1 MPTHIPGID
10 ELEYQII
17 DDGSTDN
24 TVEVARQ
31 LGVHHVVSMGGKN
44 RRWLGRAFQA
54 GLENALRLGA
64 DILVNTDGDNQ
75 YPSQQI
81 AELVQPILRGEA
93 HVVIGNRAPG
103 ALSSFSPVKRWLQR
117 LGNRLISLLTGENVP
132 DAVSGFRAY
141 SRKAMLRMNVLTD
154 YTYTVDTLIQTY
166 KKGLDVKWID
176 IHPNPMTR
184 PSRLIPNLLTKVR
197 KSGLAALRLSFVYHP
212 LKTLLLLG
220 TIFLIPGLTLI
231 ISWAFGFPSVGYPG
245 EGALSSLVIGSALL
259 VIAVQLY
266 LFAVIGELHS
276 VNRALLEGII
286 VRQRELAISPRANIK
301 SVPEPTTTRI
311 ARVSNS

>member
-103 ALSSFSPVKRWLQR
+103 AFSFL
-117 LGNRLISLLTGENVP
+117 
-132 DAVSGFRAY
+132 
-141 SRKAMLRMNVLTD
+141 
-154 YTYTVDTLIQTY
+154 
-166 KKGLDVKWID
+166 
-176 IHPNPMTR
+176 
-184 PSRLIPNLLTKVR
+184 SRLN
-197 KSGLAALRLSFVYHP
+197 G
-212 LKTLLLLG
+212 G
-220 TIFLIPGLTLI
+220 C
-231 ISWAFGFPSVGYPG
+231 
-245 EGALSSLVIGSALL
+245 SAWE
-259 VIAVQLY
+259 IA
-266 LFAVIGELHS
+266 
-276 VNRALLEGII
+276 
-286 VRQRELAISPRANIK
+286 
-301 SVPEPTTTRI
+301 
-311 ARVSNS
+311 